1 MAHGYVIESKVD
13 KNSGV
18 VATLLVGKGT
28 IRIGDV
34 LVAGH
39 SFGRVRAMV
48 SDQGKELTEATPSM
62 PVEVIGLESTP
73 EAGDEFDVVRSEK
86 QARDISEFR
95 LRRERNLRTARVQKT
110 SLEEL
115 FEKASASG
123 KHKELPLIIRGD
135 VHGSV
140 EAITASLEKL
150 ASSEVKVN
158 VLHAA
163 AGAITE
169 SDVALA
175 DASRGVVVGF
185 NVRANVNAKELA
197 SKLGVDIRYYSI
209 IYDLID
215 DMKAILGGLH
225 APKLREQYLGTAEIR
240 QVFEMSKLGKVAGCF
255 ILDGIVKRGA
265 KVRLLRDEVV
275 IHEGTLK
282 TLRRFKDDV
291 KEVRSNFECGMAFEN
306 YEGVRPGDKIEAFE
320 VIEEKVVL

>member
-1 MAHGYVIESKVD
+1 MLQV
-13 KNSGV
+13 
-18 VATLLVGKGT
+18 
-28 IRIGDV
+28 
-34 LVAGH
+34 
-39 SFGRVRAMV
+39 F
-48 SDQGKELTEATPSM
+48 
-62 PVEVIGLESTP
+62 
-73 EAGDEFDVVRSEK
+73 
-86 QARDISEFR
+86 
-95 LRRERNLRTARVQKT
+95 
-110 SLEEL
+110 
-115 FEKASASG
+115 
-123 KHKELPLIIRGD
+123 
-135 VHGSV
+135 
-140 EAITASLEKL
+140 TASLEKL